1 MYTTLDTYTH
11 VTNEMQFRASEIVG
25 DFMEEIL
32 GKELMPWLEDEK
44 TEPVL

>member
-1 MYTTLDTYTH
+1 
-11 VTNEMQFRASEIVG
+11 MQFRASEIVG

-32 GKELMPWLEDEK
+32 GKDLMPWLEDEK